1 MCATVRSG
9 QREKGGASFTVV
21 GGSSVLSTRMFSAL
35 TKLPRTVWFLGAISF
50 LNDAASD
57 AVYPLLPLF
66 FAATFAV
73 GAQALGVIE
82 GAANATAALMK
93 LVSGYFYDRT
103 QRAKGWIVLGYAL
116 PALARPLIAV
126 AGSIPVILLLRMADR
141 VGKGLRS
148 SPRDA
153 LLAASVDANRRGLA
167 FGLHRSMDHA
177 GAVAGPL
184 AAAALLAAGFTVREV
199 LLWTLVPG
207 VLCVLLAMMLREP
220 TSVNIPAAK
229 IDWQWKSLPAPL
241 KRYLVALAVFTLSQA
256 SNMFLLLR
264 AKETGVSDAQIPL
277 LWAGFSALAM
287 VLSTP
292 LSAFSD
298 RVDRRKMLSIAWV
311 VYALLFAAFGLLPQN
326 LATTIALFVGYGIF
340 IAATDGAEKALI
352 AELAPQAQLGTAF
365 GWFHLVSGLMLLPA
379 SALFGWLWTRVNP
392 TTAFMVSAT
401 ISIAAAALL
410 WRTVGAREQG
420 F

>member
-1 MCATVRSG
+1 
-9 QREKGGASFTVV
+9 
-21 GGSSVLSTRMFSAL
+21 MFSAL

-50 LNDAASD
+50 LNDAALD
-57 AVYPLLPLF
+57 AVYPLLPLI

-392 TTAFMVSAT
+392 TTAFMASAT

-420 F
+420 L

>member
-1 MCATVRSG
+1 
-9 QREKGGASFTVV
+9 
-21 GGSSVLSTRMFSAL
+21 MFSAL
-35 TKLPRTVWFLGAISF
+35 AKLPRTVWFLGAISF
-50 LNDAASD
+50 FNDAASD

-103 QRAKGWIVLGYAL
+103 QRAKNLILWGYAL
-116 PALARPLIAV
+116 PALARPLIAF
-126 AGSIPVILLLRMADR
+126 AGSMPIVLVLRMADR

-177 GAVAGPL
+177 GAVVGPL
-184 AAAALLAAGFTVREV
+184 VAAALLAAGWSVRDV

-220 TSVNIPAAK
+220 TNIEISAAK
-229 IDWQWKSLPAPL
+229 IDWQWQSLPAPL

-264 AKETGVSDAQIPL
+264 AKESGFTDAQIPL

-287 VLSTP
+287 LLSTP
-292 LSAFSD
+292 LSAYSD
-298 RVDRRKMLSIAWV
+298 RVDRRQWLGVAWV
-311 VYALLFAAFGLLPQN
+311 IYALLFAAFGLLPQSV
-326 LATTIALFVGYGIF
+326 ATTLALFVGYGIF

-352 AELAPQAQLGTAF
+352 AELAPKAQLGTAF

-379 SALFGWLWTRVNP
+379 SILFGWLWTRVNP
-392 TTAFMVSAT
+392 TTAFMASAT
-401 ISIAAAALL
+401 ISLAAAGLL
-410 WRTVGAREQG
+410 FRLSRAVPHETH
-420 F
+420 

>member
-1 MCATVRSG
+1 
-9 QREKGGASFTVV
+9 
-21 GGSSVLSTRMFSAL
+21 MFSAL

-103 QRAKGWIVLGYAL
+103 QRAKGWIVWGYTL
-116 PALARPLIAV
+116 PALARPLIAF
-126 AGSIPVILLLRMADR
+126 ADSMPVVLVLRMADR
-141 VGKGLRS
+141 IGKGFRS

-177 GAVAGPL
+177 GAVVGPL
-184 AAAALLAAGFTVREV
+184 VAAALLAAGWSVREV

-220 TSVNIPAAK
+220 PGLAVPAEK
-229 IDWQWKSLPAPL
+229 IDWQWRSLPAPL
-241 KRYLVALAVFTLSQA
+241 KRYLIALAVFTLSQA

-264 AKETGVSDAQIPL
+264 AKETGFTDAQIPL

-298 RVDRRKMLSIAWV
+298 RVDRRKMLCVAWV
-311 VYALLFAAFGLLPQN
+311 IYAVLFAAFGLLPQN
-326 LATTIALFVGYGIF
+326 LATTIGLFVGYGVF
-340 IAATDGAEKALI
+340 VAATEGAEKALI
-352 AELAPQAQLGTAF
+352 AELAPKTQLGTAF

-379 SALFGWLWTRVNP
+379 SAMFGWLWTRVNP
-392 TTAFMVSAT
+392 TTAFVVSAT
-401 ISIAAAALL
+401 MSLIAAALL
-410 WRTVGAREQG
+410 WRTVTNHTSAS
-420 F
+420 

>member
-1 MCATVRSG
+1 MRNA
-9 QREKGGASFTVV
+9 
-21 GGSSVLSTRMFSAL
+21 LSAL
-35 TKLPRTVWFLGAISF
+35 TRLPRTVWFLGAISF

-103 QRAKGWIVLGYAL
+103 QRAKGWIVLGYTL
-116 PALARPLIAV
+116 PALARPLIAFS
-126 AGSIPVILLLRMADR
+126 GSLPVVLMLRMADR
-141 VGKGLRS
+141 IGKGLRS

-177 GAVAGPL
+177 GAVVGPL
-184 AAAALLAAGFTVREV
+184 AAAALLAAGWSVREV

-207 VLCVLLAMMLREP
+207 VLCVLLALTLREP
-220 TSVNIPAAK
+220 AKVEISAEK
-229 IDWQWKSLPAPL
+229 IDWRWAGLPSPL
-241 KRYLVALAVFTLSQA
+241 KRYLIALALFTLSQA

-264 AKETGVSDAQIPL
+264 AKETGLTDAQIPL

-298 RVDRRKMLSIAWV
+298 GVDRRKMLSVAWV
-311 VYALLFAAFGLLPQN
+311 VYAVLFAAFGLLPQN

-340 IAATDGAEKALI
+340 IAATEGAEKAMI
-352 AELAPQAQLGTAF
+352 AELAPKAQLGTAF

-379 SALFGWLWTRVNP
+379 SAMFGWLWTRVNP
-392 TTAFMVSAT
+392 TAAFMVSAT
-401 ISIAAAALL
+401 MSLLAAGLL
-410 WRTVGAREQG
+410 WRMVRRQ
-420 F
+420 

>member
-1 MCATVRSG
+1 M
-9 QREKGGASFTVV
+9 V
-21 GGSSVLSTRMFSAL
+21 GGSSVLSTHMFSAL

-93 LVSGYFYDRT
+93 LVSGFFYDRT
-103 QRAKGWIVLGYAL
+103 QRAKGWIIWGYAS
-116 PALARPLIAV
+116 PALARPLIAF
-126 AGSIPVILLLRMADR
+126 AGSVPIVLVLRMADR

-184 AAAALLAAGFTVREV
+184 AAAALLAAGWSVREV

-207 VLCVLLAMMLREP
+207 VLCVLLATLLREP
-220 TSVNIPAAK
+220 ASLEIPAVK
-229 IDWQWKSLPAPL
+229 IDWQWQSLPAPL
-241 KRYLVALAVFTLSQA
+241 KRYLIALAVFTLSQA
-256 SNMFLLLR
+256 SNLFLLLR
-264 AKETGVSDAQIPL
+264 AKETGFTDTQIPL

-287 VLSTP
+287 LLSTP
-292 LSAFSD
+292 LSALSD
-298 RVDRRKMLSIAWV
+298 RIDRRRLLRGAWV
-311 VYALLFAAFGLLPQN
+311 VYALLFAAFGLLPQT
-326 LATTIALFVGYGIF
+326 LATTIALFVGYAIF
-340 IAATDGAEKALI
+340 IAATEGAEKALI
-352 AELAPQAQLGTAF
+352 AELAPKAQLGTAF

-392 TTAFMVSAT
+392 TAAFVVSAT
-401 ISIAAAALL
+401 MSLLAAALL
-410 WRTVGAREQG
+410 WRMGASAKKDQSGR
-420 F
+420 

>member
-1 MCATVRSG
+1 MRNA
-9 QREKGGASFTVV
+9 
-21 GGSSVLSTRMFSAL
+21 LSAL
-35 TKLPRTVWFLGAISF
+35 TRLPRTVWFLGAISF

-103 QRAKGWIVLGYAL
+103 QRAKGWIVLGYTL
-116 PALARPLIAV
+116 PALARPLIAFS
-126 AGSIPVILLLRMADR
+126 GSLPVVLMLRMADR
-141 VGKGLRS
+141 IGKGLRS

-177 GAVAGPL
+177 GAVVGPL
-184 AAAALLAAGFTVREV
+184 AAAALLAAGWSVREV
-199 LLWTLVPG
+199 LLWTIVPG
-207 VLCVLLAMMLREP
+207 VLCVLLALTLREP
-220 TSVNIPAAK
+220 AKVEISAEK
-229 IDWQWKSLPAPL
+229 IDWRWAGLPSPL
-241 KRYLVALAVFTLSQA
+241 KRYLIALALFTLSQA

-264 AKETGVSDAQIPL
+264 AKETGFTDAQIPL

-298 RVDRRKMLSIAWV
+298 GVDRRKMLSVAWV
-311 VYALLFAAFGLLPQN
+311 VYAVLFAAFGLLPQN

-340 IAATDGAEKALI
+340 IAATEGAEKAMI
-352 AELAPQAQLGTAF
+352 AELAPKAQLGTAF

-379 SALFGWLWTRVNP
+379 SAMFGWLWTRVNP
-392 TTAFMVSAT
+392 TAAFMVSAT
-401 ISIAAAALL
+401 MSLLAAGLL
-410 WRTVGAREQG
+410 WRMVRRQ
-420 F
+420 

>member
-1 MCATVRSG
+1 
-9 QREKGGASFTVV
+9 
-21 GGSSVLSTRMFSAL
+21 MFSAL
-35 TKLPRTVWFLGAISF
+35 AKLPRTVWFLGAISF
-50 LNDAASD
+50 FNDAASD

-103 QRAKGWIVLGYAL
+103 QRAKNLILWGYAL
-116 PALARPLIAV
+116 PALARPLIAF
-126 AGSIPVILLLRMADR
+126 AGSMPIVLVLRMADR

-177 GAVAGPL
+177 GAVVGPL
-184 AAAALLAAGFTVREV
+184 VAAALLAAGWSVRDV

-220 TSVNIPAAK
+220 TNIEISAAK
-229 IDWQWKSLPAPL
+229 IDWQWQSLPAPL

-264 AKETGVSDAQIPL
+264 AKESGFTDAQIPL

-287 VLSTP
+287 LLSTP
-292 LSAFSD
+292 LSAYSD
-298 RVDRRKMLSIAWV
+298 RIDRRQWLGVAWV
-311 VYALLFAAFGLLPQN
+311 IYALLFAAFGLLPQSV
-326 LATTIALFVGYGIF
+326 ATTLALFVGYGIF

-352 AELAPQAQLGTAF
+352 AELAPKAQLGTAF

-379 SALFGWLWTRVNP
+379 SILFGWLWTRVNP
-392 TTAFMVSAT
+392 TTAFMASAT
-401 ISIAAAALL
+401 ISLAAAGLL
-410 WRTVGAREQG
+410 FRLSRAVPHETH
-420 F
+420 

>member
-1 MCATVRSG
+1 
-9 QREKGGASFTVV
+9 
-21 GGSSVLSTRMFSAL
+21 MFSAL

-392 TTAFMVSAT
+392 TTAFMASAT

-420 F
+420 L

>member
-1 MCATVRSG
+1 
-9 QREKGGASFTVV
+9 
-21 GGSSVLSTRMFSAL
+21 MFSAL

-50 LNDAASD
+50 LNDSASD

-103 QRAKGWIVLGYAL
+103 QRAKGWLIWGYTL
-116 PALARPLIAV
+116 PALARPLIAF
-126 AGSIPVILLLRMADR
+126 AGSMPVILVLRMADR

-167 FGLHRSMDHA
+167 FGVHRSMDHA

-184 AAAALLAAGFTVREV
+184 VAAALLAAGWSVREV
-199 LLWTLVPG
+199 LLWTVVPG

-220 TSVNIPAAK
+220 QSLEIPAAK
-229 IDWQWKSLPAPL
+229 IDWQWTSLPAPL
-241 KRYLVALAVFTLSQA
+241 KRYLIALAVFTLSQA

-264 AKETGVSDAQIPL
+264 AKDTGFTDAQIPL

-287 VLSTP
+287 LLSTP

-298 RVDRRKMLSIAWV
+298 RVDRRKLLCVAWM
-311 VYALLFAAFGLLPQN
+311 VYATLFAAFGLLPQN
-326 LATTIALFVGYGIF
+326 LVTTIALFVGYAIF

-352 AELAPQAQLGTAF
+352 AELAPKSQLGTAF

-392 TTAFMVSAT
+392 AAAFMVSAT
-401 ISIAAAALL
+401 ISLAAAGLL
-410 WRTVGAREQG
+410 WRMGGAYDHPQDH
-420 F
+420 

>member
-1 MCATVRSG
+1 M
-9 QREKGGASFTVV
+9 V
-21 GGSSVLSTRMFSAL
+21 GGSSVLSTHIFSAL

-93 LVSGYFYDRT
+93 LVSGFFYDRT
-103 QRAKGWIVLGYAL
+103 QRAKGWIIWGYAL
-116 PALARPLIAV
+116 PALARPLIAF
-126 AGSIPVILLLRMADR
+126 AGSVPIVLVLRMADR

-177 GAVAGPL
+177 GAVVGPL
-184 AAAALLAAGFTVREV
+184 AAAALLAAGWSVQEV

-207 VLCVLLAMMLREP
+207 VLCVLLATLLREP
-220 TSVNIPAAK
+220 ASLEIPAVK
-229 IDWQWKSLPAPL
+229 IDWQWQSLPAPL
-241 KRYLVALAVFTLSQA
+241 KRYLIALAVFTLSQA
-256 SNMFLLLR
+256 SNLFLLLR
-264 AKETGVSDAQIPL
+264 AKETGFTDTQIPL

-287 VLSTP
+287 LLSTP
-292 LSAFSD
+292 LSALSD
-298 RVDRRKMLSIAWV
+298 HIDRRLLLRGAWV
-311 VYALLFAAFGLLPQN
+311 VYALLFASFGLLPQT
-326 LATTIALFVGYGIF
+326 LATTIALFVGYAIF
-340 IAATDGAEKALI
+340 IAATEGAEKALI
-352 AELAPQAQLGTAF
+352 AELAPKAQLGTAF
-365 GWFHLVSGLMLLPA
+365 GWFHLVSGVMLLPA
-379 SALFGWLWTRVNP
+379 SAMFGWLWTQVNP
-392 TTAFMVSAT
+392 TTAFVVSA
-401 ISIAAAALL
+401 SMSLIAAGLL
-410 WRTVGAREQG
+410 WRMGAPSQK
-420 F
+420 

>member
-1 MCATVRSG
+1 
-9 QREKGGASFTVV
+9 
-21 GGSSVLSTRMFSAL
+21 MFSAL

-50 LNDAASD
+50 LNDAALD
-57 AVYPLLPLF
+57 AVYPLLPLI

-184 AAAALLAAGFTVREV
+184 AAAALLAAGCTVREV

-420 F
+420 L